1 MLEELKQKV
10 FEANL
15 QLVSYGLVVLTW
27 GNVSGI
33 DRQNGLFV
41 IKPSGVPY
49 EKMTADDMVV
59 MDLNGNKVE
68 GKLNPSSDTPTHL
81 ELYRNF
87 ENIGGIVHTHSS
99 WACSW
104 AQAGRDIPAYGT
116 THADFANGA
125 VPCARGL
132 TEEEVNG
139 EYELNTGKVIA
150 EEFSNRG
157 IKPEECPAVLVHR
170 HGPFTWGKDP
180 FKAVENA
187 LILEETAKMASR
199 TERVAAFDDNS
210 NIGIEQYLLDKHYQR
225 KHGKNAYYG
234 QGN

>member
-15 QLVSYGLVVLTW
+15 KLVDYNLVVLTW

-33 DRQNGLFV
+33 DREKGLFV

-49 EKMTADDMVV
+49 DTMTADDMVV
-59 MDLNGNKVE
+59 MDLKGNKVE
-68 GKLNPSSDTPTHL
+68 GKLNPSSDTPTHMA
-81 ELYRNF
+81 LYNAF
-87 ENIGGIVHTHSS
+87 PEIGGVVHTHSP

-125 VPCARGL
+125 IPCTRGL
-132 TEEEVNG
+132 TSEEVNG
-139 EYELNTGKVIA
+139 EYELNTGKVII
-150 EEFSNRG
+150 EDFEKRG
-157 IKPEECPAVLVHR
+157 ISPDECPAVLIHR
-170 HGPFTWGKDP
+170 HGPFTWGKDA

-187 LILEETAKMASR
+187 LILEEVAKMAHQ
-199 TERVAAFDDNS
+199 TELVASLDASSD
-210 NIGIEQYLLDKHYQR
+210 IGIEGYLLDKHYQR

-234 QGN
+234 QK